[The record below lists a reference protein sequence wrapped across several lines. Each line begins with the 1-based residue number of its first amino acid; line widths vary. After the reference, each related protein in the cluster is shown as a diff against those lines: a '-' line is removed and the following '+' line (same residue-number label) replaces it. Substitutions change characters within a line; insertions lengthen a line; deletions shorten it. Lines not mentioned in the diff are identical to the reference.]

1 MRKLLTAGFAFA
13 LTLVA
18 ANAFAQIKLA
28 VVEPERIMD
37 ESKEG
42 KRIQAQLKSY
52 HDQKQGEITAKEAE
66 LKALDEKAKDP
77 KLADDK
83 KEELGNQFKQKYYE
97 YQAFAKASQED
108 MEGRQNKALQ
118 DLQAKVSAVVSKYAA
133 SKGLSMVLVKRMCL
147 YNADALD
154 ITSEIIAEM
163 DKAYPGQ

>member
-1 MRKLLTAGFAFA
+1 MKKLLNAGFAFA
-13 LTLVA
+13 LTLMAV
-18 ANAFAQIKLA
+18 NAFAQMKLA

-42 KRIQAQLKSY
+42 KRVQAQLKAY

-83 KEELGNQFKQKYYE
+83 KEELANQFKQKYYE

-108 MEGRQNKALQ
+108 MESRQNKALQ
-118 DLQAKVSAVVSKYAA
+118 DLQVKISAVVSKYAA
-133 SKGLSMVLVKRMCL
+133 SKGLSLVLSKRICL

-154 ITSEIIAEM
+154 VTSDIIAEM